1 MEVHNE
7 LKEAG
12 LMAGI
17 VRAEGVRMKPS
28 PEELLGKIRSN
39 VEKTKRQE
47 FPPPE
52 LRACIRTL
60 LKKGG
65 FKATGRNK
73 PASEYLA
80 QAARE
85 GRFPFLNNLVD
96 IGNCMSLISGLPV
109 SLLDLDVVGDSI
121 VLRLGKAGERF
132 VFNASGQ
139 EIDVEGLISV
149 CRAGGGPLGNPVKD
163 SMEAKVTEGTRRLI
177 GVIYTSEACTLR
189 DDLES
194 CIVFFAQMLRDCAE
208 AGETEVLIV

>member
-1 MEVHNE
+1 MNVVSE
-7 LKEAG
+7 LKESG
-12 LMAGI
+12 LTAGI
-17 VRAEGVRMKPS
+17 VRAEGVRPGPS
-28 PEELLGKIRSN
+28 PGELL
-39 VEKTKRQE
+39 KRMRALVAERKGQE

-85 GRFPFLNNLVD
+85 DRFPFLSNLVD
-96 IGNCMSLISGLPV
+96 INNYLSLLSGLPI
-109 SLLDLDVVGDSI
+109 SLLDLDAVGSSI
-121 VLRLGKAGERF
+121 VLRLGRPGESF

-139 EIDVEGLISV
+139 DIDVEGLINV
-149 CRAGGGPLGNPVKD
+149 CRAGGAPLGNPVKD
-163 SMEAKVTEGTRRLI
+163 SMEAKVGERTTRVVGI
-177 GVIYTSEACTLR
+177 IYTSGACTPR
-189 DDLES
+189 DELEGHCAS
-194 CIVFFAQMLRDCAE
+194 FATMLRDYGG